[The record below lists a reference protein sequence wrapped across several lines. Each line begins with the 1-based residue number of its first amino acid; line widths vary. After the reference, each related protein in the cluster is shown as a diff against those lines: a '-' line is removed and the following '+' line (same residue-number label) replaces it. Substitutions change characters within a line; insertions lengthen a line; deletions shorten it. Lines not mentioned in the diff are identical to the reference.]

1 VAYEHALI
9 ALADPTRRELLERLA
24 RRDHTVGELTELTH
38 VSQPAVSQHL
48 RVLRHAHL
56 VTIRPEGTRRYY
68 RANREGLIHLRQYL
82 EAMWDDVLAAYATD
96 DPEPSKRPEPKRKR
110 KR

>member
-1 VAYEHALI
+1 MAYEHALI

-24 RRDHTVGELTELTH
+24 HRDHTVGELASLTH

-48 RVLRHAHL
+48 RVLKHADL
-56 VTIRPEGTRRYY
+56 VIIRPEGTRRFY
-68 RANREGLIHLRQYL
+68 RANRQGLIHLRQYL
-82 EAMWDDVLAAYATD
+82 ETMWDDVLAAYAED
-96 DPEPSKRPEPKRKR
+96 DPEPPKRKR